1 MQIQGHYRK
10 YVILLILFLQ
20 ESYEEYEYQEYNEKV
35 YDNTDV
41 GNVPLR
47 RSLPQPPP
55 LRRPLPSPRLPEE
68 GINAEKPYD
77 DITLLSDKQEHV
89 SNTEMEFLL
98 PITHCI
104 DIFRS
109 AKTPLTDVQRRN
121 SKRLIPEVLS
131 RLDHESVST
140 YLSCLKDGEER
151 SNRIRLVIVGR
162 KNTGK
167 TCLTKRLLKES
178 LENVQK
184 TNGIEI
190 HTLKCR
196 GKVEERGWVFQ
207 DDRTYE
213 NEIHSRLLKCCIEK
227 SKTNLPIDSKGYMFS
242 QKRDKS
248 SEITPKPEKVGN
260 ELNESIFKE
269 PDMDPETFYQA
280 QEVPVQDFYDLYD
293 IIYADIDDE
302 ATAPIALWDFAGD
315 REHFN
320 THQTFFGQESIY
332 VVVTN
337 VMDIIENDDSEYGL
351 AFWLETIRCNCNLPV
366 EEDYYNGYQEPPVI
380 IVGTHKDHFK
390 GTGSDCETKFQ
401 RQVHEMVRNSKIRR
415 NIRNMYVISNTDDT
429 DDQFDLL
436 RGDIVEI
443 AKSRKHWNTK
453 TPARWIHL
461 EKALSDENSLGKP
474 VVAKSD
480 IVEIANHIIQPITDK
495 EEIELFLVYHNG
507 IGTYVYFSDL
517 PEYVVLDP
525 QWLASAFGCIIT
537 ADQFQKNLVHQT
549 EWEELRQ
556 HGRLSEKLLNEIFL
570 QQEVNIKK
578 YRIHLLKIM
587 EKFNIIV
594 RPRTMSDTYEIHE
607 ESDYYVPCMIKNTS
621 LSNINETFY
630 SCGSKSSC
638 LCVEF
643 DFLPPS
649 FATQIL
655 VACTRY
661 YTVAKGPQT
670 TDGRHPAFYRD
681 FAIYNLDATGCEKLL
696 IANYRNV
703 LQMQIWKWGEPE
715 RRSYHDVKAKL
726 IGIIEEMKEIR
737 AQPNLLYELKLK
749 CQYTDYECLDGMV
762 ELKVIKPQK
771 EYFCEEHGNTHRSE
785 EIYFD
790 WLGEIEQKI
799 FSREQINA
807 TRMAI
812 IILEILTNALYDL
825 LISDCGGFSVKQR
838 EECDITYLYAQLR
851 RKNKHIPCHGW
862 GCRWSDIQNSDILIG
877 DDIERIRLARNDMA
891 HSKKFSLDDNKYYDL
906 CGILER
912 VLRRLEIY
920 NGKGKLY
927 TDQMKNVKK
936 KETKS
941 IDWQT
946 YQKKITSEFP
956 RLKMKPSFE
965 VKVGGGI
972 TLECEKVVPLPDG
985 STVYWVKEK
994 NSKEVELT
1002 VDETTSN
1009 KYKGSQ
1015 FDYPSLNIFCATK
1028 EDEGHYSCKIRY
1040 PKESAESMDENITWP
1055 KTCLHVNNCKYKVI
1069 QQQEYRYTH
1078 KQHLN
1083 AHYT

>member
-1 MQIQGHYRK
+1 MWNK
-10 YVILLILFLQ
+10 LQ
-20 ESYEEYEYQEYNEKV
+20 
-35 YDNTDV
+35 
-41 GNVPLR
+41 
-47 RSLPQPPP
+47 
-55 LRRPLPSPRLPEE
+55 
-68 GINAEKPYD
+68 
-77 DITLLSDKQEHV
+77 
-89 SNTEMEFLL
+89 
-98 PITHCI
+98 
-104 DIFRS
+104 
-109 AKTPLTDVQRRN
+109 KTGTQQRN
-121 SKRLIPEVLS
+121 SQQVIPEVLT

-140 YLSCLKDGEER
+140 YLRCLKDGKER
-151 SNRIRLVIVGR
+151 SNVIRLVIVGR

-167 TCLTKRLLKES
+167 TSLTKRLLKES
-178 LENVQK
+178 VENVLK

-196 GKVEERGWVFQ
+196 GKVDEGDWIFH

-213 NEIHSRLLKCCIEK
+213 NEIYSRLLKCCIAK
-227 SKTNLPIDSKGYMFS
+227 SKDNLAHDSNVSKGYV
-242 QKRDKS
+242 S
-248 SEITPKPEKVGN
+248 SERPDESESEKADN
-260 ELNESIFKE
+260 EFNACNLEEADVN
-269 PDMDPETFYQA
+269 PTTFYQA
-280 QEVPVQDFYDLYD
+280 QEVPVPDFYDLYD
-293 IIYADIDDE
+293 IVYADIDVED
-302 ATAPIALWDFAGD
+302 TAPIAIWDFAGD

-337 VMDIIENDDSEYGL
+337 VMDTIKNDDLEYGL
-351 AFWLETIRCNCNLPV
+351 AFWLETIHCHCKLPV
-366 EEDYYNGYQEPPVI
+366 DVEYHNEYQEPPVI
-380 IVGTHKDHFK
+380 IVGTHKDQF
-390 GTGSDCETKFQ
+390 TGNNIDCKTKFQ
-401 RQVHEMVRNSKIRR
+401 RQVHEIVRNSQIRR
-415 NIRNMYVISNTDDT
+415 NIRKMYVISNTDDT
-429 DDQFDLL
+429 DDEFDIL
-436 RGDIVEI
+436 RRDIVEI
-443 AKSRKHWNTK
+443 AKSRNQWNIT
-453 TPARWIHL
+453 TPARWIQL
-461 EKALSDENSLGKP
+461 EKALAGENLYGKP
-474 VVAKSD
+474 VVAKPD
-480 IVEIANHIIQPITDK
+480 IAEIAKHIIQPITD
-495 EEIELFLVYHNG
+495 EEELEQFLTYHNG

-517 PEYVVLDP
+517 PKYVVLDP

-537 ADQFQKNLVHQT
+537 ANQFQINLVHQT

-594 RPRTMSDTYEIHE
+594 RPRTMSDTCEINE
-607 ESDYYVPCMIKNTS
+607 EIDYYVPCMIKSTS
-621 LSNINETFY
+621 LSNINNIFY
-630 SCGSKSSC
+630 SCNSKSSC

-643 DFLPPS
+643 VFLPPA

-670 TDGRHPAFYRD
+670 TDGRHPAFFRD
-681 FAIYNLDATGCEKLL
+681 FAIYNLDATGCEKIL

-726 IGIIEEMKEIR
+726 IGIIEEMKEVR
-737 AQPNLLYELKLK
+737 ALPSLSFELKLK
-749 CQYTDYECLDGMV
+749 CKFTDYECLDGMV

-771 EYFCEEHGNTHRSE
+771 EYFCEEHGNTHSSE
-785 EIYFD
+785 EIFFD

-812 IILEILTNALYDL
+812 IILEILTNALFDL
-825 LISDCGGFSVKQR
+825 SIANRGGFLVKQR
-838 EECDITYLYAQLR
+838 DECDITYLYAQLR
-851 RKNKHIPCHGW
+851 KQNKHIPSHGW
-862 GCRWSDIQNSDILIG
+862 GGRWSDIKNFDILIG
-877 DDIERIRLARNDMA
+877 DDIERIRLSRNDMA
-891 HSKKFSLDDNKYYDL
+891 HSKKFSLDDNKYYEL

-912 VLRRLEIY
+912 VLHRLETY

-936 KETKS
+936 KETKLQ
-941 IDWQT
+941 DWKT
-946 YQKKITSEFP
+946 YQKKITYEFP

-965 VKVGGGI
+965 VKIGGGC

-1002 VDETTSN
+1002 VDETTST

-1015 FDYPSLNIFCATK
+1015 FDYPSLNILRATK
-1028 EDEGHYSCKIRY
+1028 EDEGHYSCRIRY
-1040 PKESAESMDENITWP
+1040 PEESAESMDENITWP
-1055 KTCLHVNNCKYKVI
+1055 KTFLHVNN
-1069 QQQEYRYTH
+1069 
-1078 KQHLN
+1078 
-1083 AHYT
+1083 